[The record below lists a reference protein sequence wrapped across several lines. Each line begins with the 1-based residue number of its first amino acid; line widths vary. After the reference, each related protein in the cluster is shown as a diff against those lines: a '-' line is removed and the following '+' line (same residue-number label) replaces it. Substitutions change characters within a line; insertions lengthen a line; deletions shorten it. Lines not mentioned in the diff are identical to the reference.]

1 MSAPEQAEP
10 RVLFVGGL
18 GRSGSTLLEL
28 LLAQSADVCAVG
40 EVVHLWERA
49 LGADERCGCGE
60 RFTACPFWQR
70 VGDHAFGGWS
80 AVDRDDVLALK
91 DRVDRTRHI
100 PRLAKNSLSAEQL
113 ADVRR
118 YADLYTRIYRAA
130 LAATGARVVVDSSK
144 HASLAFALRW
154 AEGLD
159 LRVLH
164 LVRDS
169 RAVAYSWGK
178 QVRRPEVVD
187 GEDFMPTFSP
197 FEVSKLWTAQNAAFH
212 LLAARAQVLRLRYED
227 FTADPAGTVR
237 RLREFAG
244 LPDDPEALR
253 ILTDPPPAPF
263 RAHSIAGNPLRFSG
277 GPLTVRRDEAWRS
290 RLPRRS
296 RAVVSL
302 ATLPFRVRYGYL
314 GQRGSDESVEK
325 A

>member
-1 MSAPEQAEP
+1 MSAPDPATP

-60 RFTACPFWQR
+60 RFTACPFWRQ
-70 VGDHAFGGWS
+70 VGDQAFGGWA

-100 PRLAKNSLSAEQL
+100 PRLAKEALPPEQL

-130 LAATGARVVVDSSK
+130 LSVTGARVVVDSSK

-212 LLAARAQVLRLRYED
+212 LLASRAKVLRLRYED
-227 FTADPAGTVR
+227 FTADPAGTIGALLRLVGVDPAANPVR
-237 RLREFAG
+237 DRTVELRG
-244 LPDDPEALR
+244 NH
-253 ILTDPPPAPF
+253 TVT
-263 RAHSIAGNPLRFSG
+263 GNPDRFRT
-277 GPLTVRRDEAWRS
+277 GPTVIRDRDDGWRRTLTGRQ
-290 RLPRRS
+290 RL
-296 RAVVSL
+296 AVAAL
-302 ATLPFRVRYGYL
+302 DRK
-314 GQRGSDESVEK
+314 SVV
-325 A
+325 